1 MASESKSRR
10 SEKASNGP
18 ARRKTAA
25 HGHRGSLLNLD
36 HEQSARLMMISAV
49 VGIIAL
55 AMGFIAFGNWN
66 SVVKPRNRTV
76 LEAEGVKV
84 SYAAMKRRMAYEFF
98 QNINYQQ
105 VPNAL
110 PEGTYLTLL
119 DEIIVLSRA
128 ETDLGITVP
137 ADEFDNKLR
146 TRVGVGE
153 SVDTKT
159 FADALRRQLDTTGL
173 HESEYR
179 RLIRAELLTQ
189 KVKDHLKLQLP
200 LNAQQAKVEVIATNS
215 EDDAQKASDRIKAGE
230 DWATVAKDVSAEV
243 DVQSTG
249 GLHDYA
255 PQGSFNAAYDDY
267 VFSAALGEI
276 SPPLQSPAEQFF
288 IVRVVD
294 RAEQPVT
301 DDQKPRLTEK
311 SFKDWLSNQ
320 QDQITIVR
328 DFDAKAQAAALTS
341 VLADAGP
348 RLQQESQQQQQQFPV
363 QQQPIAPAQQPPPS
377 SGEQGGQSQPNPDI
391 PAPAGGDGQ

>member
-55 AMGFIAFGNWN
+55 AMGFIAFGYWN

-189 KVKDHLKLQLP
+189 KGKDHLKLQLP

>member
-55 AMGFIAFGNWN
+55 AMGFIAFGYWN